1 MSQDLQQIIEQ
12 AWEQRAEIS
21 PATIA
26 KETREAIEQ
35 AIQGLDAG
43 HSRVAEK
50 TNGQW
55 QVHQFDLNPLTL
67 NILSQLQSP
76 ELSQ

>member
-26 KETREAIEQ
+26 KETR
-35 AIQGLDAG
+35 
-43 HSRVAEK
+43 
-50 TNGQW
+50 
-55 QVHQFDLNPLTL
+55 
-67 NILSQLQSP
+67 
-76 ELSQ
+76 